1 MHTAET
7 CRPGAAT
14 RKVCYVVQLLP
25 KRVYYAFCGALYL
38 PSSRAITF
46 VAVDILLRELPR
58 FTIGPFLGSG

>member
-7 CRPGAAT
+7 ASGTGRRNAE
-14 RKVCYVVQLLP
+14 VCYVVQLLP
-25 KRVYYAFCGALYL
+25 KRVYYSAQLYL

>member
-7 CRPGAAT
+7 RPGERNAE
-14 RKVCYVVQLLP
+14 VCYVVQLLP
-25 KRVYYAFCGALYL
+25 KTGIPAFLYL